1 MRPIDADV
9 LMDILADRLIRVSE
23 RYGFDSAV
31 SGAVAG
37 AMRLVDAQPTIKPEP
52 KTGKWIDSWRSKI
65 DGTRYWYRE
74 CDHCGYERNDCDSEK
89 DSNFCPNCGA
99 DMRSEEE

>member
-1 MRPIDADV
+1 MKAEEAITKREDIHRMLLNMELAPISTSIA
-9 LMDILADRLIRVSE
+9 A
-23 RYGFDSAV
+23 YKTA
-31 SGAVAG
+31 
-37 AMRLVDAQPTIKPEP
+37 IKEITTYIDELEGKQVP
-52 KTGKWIDSWRSKI
+52 KKGKWIDSWRSKM

-99 DMRSEEE
+99 YMRDD